1 MMNHILTQQLLSLIR
16 TALWNENPDIGLFN
30 KDTDWEHIAMLA
42 NKQTVL
48 GIVAD
53 GIKGIPNELKPNNEF
68 LSKLKKFRIKNI
80 MNHELLNNV
89 IEDINGKLRGEGIHC
104 VLLKGQGLA
113 RNYPIPESRMCGDI
127 DLYVGNEN
135 YKKVRSLLKQWGM
148 LDGIWV
154 ESYQHLHFKY
164 RGVAIEIHRIAGIIH
179 NPLYNMRFKK
189 WYKSQLDKPTDRI
202 CVFGNEN
209 VNLPPI
215 RFDALFIFYHFTRHL
230 ISGGVGLRQLLD
242 CAIFLNKYKDEI
254 DTEKLKNDINL
265 FGLMQIW
272 QVYGYIAVN
281 YLGLPKESFP
291 FYIDDKK
298 TAASAE
304 FVFNDIIMKYGN
316 FGFFNPELKKR
327 PEGFLSGKLFSFRR
341 NMAYLVK
348 CKDAFV
354 DNVVFYA
361 LFYIFNGMCNIIK
374 FKKK

>member
-1 MMNHILTQQLLSLIR
+1 MNHILTQQLLSLIR

-89 IEDINGKLRGEGIHC
+89 IEDINGKLRREGIHC

-148 LDGIWV
+148 LDGIWA

-164 RGVAIEIHRIAGIIH
+164 RGVAIEIHRIAGIMH
-179 NPLYNMRFKK
+179 NPLDNIRFKN
-189 WYKSQLDKPTDRI
+189 
-202 CVFGNEN
+202 G
-209 VNLPPI
+209 I
-215 RFDALFIFYHFTRHL
+215 RA
-230 ISGGVGLRQLLD
+230 
-242 CAIFLNKYKDEI
+242 C
-254 DTEKLKNDINL
+254 
-265 FGLMQIW
+265 
-272 QVYGYIAVN
+272 
-281 YLGLPKESFP
+281 
-291 FYIDDKK
+291 
-298 TAASAE
+298 
-304 FVFNDIIMKYGN
+304 
-316 FGFFNPELKKR
+316 
-327 PEGFLSGKLFSFRR
+327 
-341 NMAYLVK
+341 
-348 CKDAFV
+348 
-354 DNVVFYA
+354 
-361 LFYIFNGMCNIIK
+361 
-374 FKKK
+374 